1 MLEVFCVEARPL
13 CMEMCS
19 NVSDVYGYTCT
30 HAALKP
36 LASSGYV
43 VVRCGIQPSA
53 EKTKANFICKVDAF
67 VLNDVTKKPLSS
79 EQKPV
84 GLFTEIIQLYTV
96 PSEWVLSGFS
106 DLGKCIIMHGQHNT
120 TSLRTQLIHRYFML
134 IKGTVVQD

>member
-13 CMEMCS
+13 CMEVCS

-43 VVRCGIQPSA
+43 VVRCGSQPSA

-67 VLNDVTKKPLSS
+67 TPTPESTSGWLPVCPQLTRANGNGHLNGIWQESNAIVA
-79 EQKPV
+79 
-84 GLFTEIIQLYTV
+84 IA
-96 PSEWVLSGFS
+96 
-106 DLGKCIIMHGQHNT
+106 
-120 TSLRTQLIHRYFML
+120 
-134 IKGTVVQD
+134 